1 MAKKPDD
8 KEIAA
13 LAAKRY
19 DEENNPYAWSSRTI
33 EELRKRGFT
42 PAQQK
47 NIIWHLMAE
56 SDGIATRVQGDYH
69 KDYKGDNGSF
79 KIGRGLVQLTNYDSY
94 LNMEKMTGIPLT
106 KHPELAAH
114 PEHAP
119 VIAAAYYKWK
129 QNMFKNLNYDNLE
142 HVHRATGPA
151 ETFAQRTARMAKS
164 QYRVPDDSDL
174 YLNTPAYDASNFKVN
189 ENETLTEDI
198 STKIIKMSNVGK
210 GGITPDT
217 TPTSR

>member
-1 MAKKPDD
+1 MANKPND

-13 LAAKRY
+13 IAAKRY
-19 DEENNPYAWSSRTI
+19 DENNNTYAWSSQVI
-33 EELRKRGFT
+33 EELRKQGFT
-42 PAQQK
+42 PTQQK

-56 SDGIATRVQGDYH
+56 SDGVATRVQGDWR

-79 KIGRGLVQLTNYDSY
+79 KVGRGLVQLTNYDSY
-94 LNMEKMTGIPLT
+94 ENMERMTGIPLT

-129 QNMFKNLNYDNLE
+129 QGMFKFLDYDNLE

-151 ETFAQRTARMAKS
+151 ETFEKRTARMAKA
-164 QYRVPDDSDL
+164 QYRIPDDADL
-174 YLNTPAYDASNFKVN
+174 HLNTPAYDAKKFKVN
-189 ENETLTEDI
+189 EDETLTEDF
-198 STKIIKMSNVGK
+198 SAKIIKMSDVGK
-210 GGITPDT
+210 NGIKPNT
-217 TPTSR
+217 TPSSR